1 MSTLGAQLDEMVE
14 AFRRFSQVMAKAEP
28 VMATSPEPAQIKVS
42 FEPVETPM
50 RGPREI
56 DPNGKDP
63 HEPGAKLD
71 KGKVKAGVLLDFSR
85 ALWAVAEVGTHGMEK
100 YTRGGWQFVPNGE
113 ERYEDAFMRHLLK
126 LRVEPVDESG
136 LDTLAHLAWNV
147 LAYLELSLREAEEE

>member
-28 VMATSPEPAQIKVS
+28 EPAQVTIS
-42 FEPVETPM
+42 SEPSET
-50 RGPREI
+50 

-63 HEPGAKLD
+63 HELGAKLD

-113 ERYEDAFMRHLLK
+113 ERYEDALMRHLLK

-147 LAYLELSLREAEEE
+147 LAYLELSLREVEEE